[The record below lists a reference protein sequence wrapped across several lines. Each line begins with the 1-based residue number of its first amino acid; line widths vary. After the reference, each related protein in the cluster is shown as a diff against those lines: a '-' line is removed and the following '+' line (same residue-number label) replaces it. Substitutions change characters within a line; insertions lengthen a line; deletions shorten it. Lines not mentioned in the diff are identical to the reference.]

1 MCGEMNKLDVRFCEH
16 CGTRLLPPVT
26 ESSAM
31 SGANRVVNA
40 LTCGHC
46 GAIVLPGEAFCDN
59 CGHAVVSATSQTS
72 ASMQVVDL
80 PPEGFAETP
89 QNMNDFHR
97 SESTAVSGGVEY
109 HIEDDQSTPAAD
121 VPPVVDVV
129 VPPLGAYEQGDVVV
143 PDAPVDAVEVPVV
156 VMPEPANPVMAG
168 EVPPVE
174 LPPVVEAEAPVEAE
188 ALVDATTAV
197 EAEIEP
203 DVEPALEYELSED
216 EVPPPALSAVDIQ
229 VLKSKRQ
236 ELEAEVKRQKD
247 IMQQLDQMRR
257 AFREVTPQAVLMGLS
272 EAEEKLRAAESELQ
286 SLPIPPEID
295 PAVIER
301 LQKDLAR
308 QIEIIEQFEQLQKT
322 FGSATPRAV
331 LQGITDARETESAIR
346 AELKALGVD
355 MLPPKALH
363 ADEVI
368 LPPVVAPPPA
378 GEAVAKPAEVFA
390 NIPPAP
396 VKEPLAPRPAD
407 VPAPVVM
414 PPPQANALVPA
425 DPSTAVERPVNPVVN
440 PVIPA
445 ARLQLESG
453 TVLPLPV
460 GRREIIIG
468 RDDPISGVHPEI
480 DLTPYGAESGG
491 VSRRHVRL
499 TVIDGQWMITDL
511 QSTNHTRVNGVRIDP
526 GVPTQLPDGAQV
538 VLGRIGFI
546 FRCV

>member
-1 MCGEMNKLDVRFCEH
+1 MKCQMCGEMNKLDVRFCEH

-72 ASMQVVDL
+72 SSMQVVDL

-97 SESTAVSGGVEY
+97 SESSAVSAGVEY
-109 HIEDDQSTPAAD
+109 HIEDDQP
-121 VPPVVDVV
+121 
-129 VPPLGAYEQGDVVV
+129 
-143 PDAPVDAVEVPVV
+143 APVAEEVPVV
-156 VMPEPANPVMAG
+156 EVSAEPVIAHVVAEDAPPAPEDAPEIPSMETADSVEPVEPAVVEVASVAEPEPAPMLDD
-168 EVPPVE
+168 P
-174 LPPVVEAEAPVEAE
+174 
-188 ALVDATTAV
+188 D
-197 EAEIEP
+197 IEP
-203 DVEPALEYELSED
+203 SLEYELSED
-216 EVPPPALSAVDIQ
+216 EPAPPALSAVDIQ

-236 ELEAEVKRQKD
+236 ELESEIKRQKD

-257 AFREVTPQAVLMGLS
+257 AFREVTPQAVLMGIS
-272 EAEEKLRAAESELQ
+272 EAEEKLRHAESELHA
-286 SLPIPPEID
+286 LPIPPEID

-355 MLPPKALH
+355 MLPPKAPH
-363 ADEVI
+363 ADEVVI
-368 LPPVVAPPPA
+368 PPVVAPPPVV
-378 GEAVAKPAEVFA
+378 EAVAKPAEAFA
-390 NIPPAP
+390 NIPQAP
-396 VKEPLAPRPAD
+396 VRESLAPRPAE

-414 PPPQANALVPA
+414 PPPQPQPSLPVPA
-425 DPSTAVERPVNPVVN
+425 DPSTAIERPVNPVSN

>member
-1 MCGEMNKLDVRFCEH
+1 MKCQMCGEMNKLDVRFCEH

-40 LTCGHC
+40 LTCGQC

-72 ASMQVVDL
+72 SSMQVVDL

-97 SESTAVSGGVEY
+97 SESTGVSAGVQY
-109 HIEDDQSTPAAD
+109 HIEDDQPAPAVE
-121 VPPVVDVV
+121 VPPVVEVVEHVV
-129 VPPLGAYEQGDVVV
+129 VAEGAPHIAET
-143 PDAPVDAVEVPVV
+143 PTVPV
-156 VMPEPANPVMAG
+156 METPEPVSQIVV

-174 LPPVVEAEAPVEAE
+174 VAPVMEAISEVDVNPVVAATVDPV
-188 ALVDATTAV
+188 LGDPD
-197 EAEIEP
+197 IEP
-203 DVEPALEYELSED
+203 SLEYELSED
-216 EVPPPALSAVDIQ
+216 EPLPPTLSAVDIQ

-236 ELEAEVKRQKD
+236 ELEAEIKRQKD

-257 AFREVTPQAVLMGLS
+257 AFREVTPQAVLMGIS

-286 SLPIPPEID
+286 ALPIPPEID

-331 LQGITDARETESAIR
+331 LQGIMDARETESTIR

-355 MLPPKALH
+355 MLPPKTPH
-363 ADEVI
+363 ADEVVI
-368 LPPVVAPPPA
+368 PPVIAPPPVV
-378 GEAVAKPAEVFA
+378 EAVAKPPAEVFTNLPA
-390 NIPPAP
+390 AP
-396 VKEPLAPRPAD
+396 VKESLASQPAA

-414 PPPQANALVPA
+414 PPPQPNLPVPA
-425 DPSTAVERPVNPVVN
+425 DPSTAVERPVNPVAN

>member
-1 MCGEMNKLDVRFCEH
+1 MKCQMCGEMNKLDVRFCEH

-40 LTCGHC
+40 LTCGQC

-72 ASMQVVDL
+72 SSMQVVDL

-97 SESTAVSGGVEY
+97 SESTGVSAGVQY
-109 HIEDDQSTPAAD
+109 HIEDDQP
-121 VPPVVDVV
+121 VPPVVEEAPIVEVVADPVVAQEVV
-129 VPPLGAYEQGDVVV
+129 VEV
-143 PDAPVDAVEVPVV
+143 APEPVV
-156 VMPEPANPVMAG
+156 LSEAPELVIPEPVLAVDVD
-168 EVPPVE
+168 VPSVD
-174 LPPVVEAEAPVEAE
+174 VAPVEEVVA
-188 ALVDATTAV
+188 
-197 EAEIEP
+197 EP
-203 DVEPALEYELSED
+203 DVEPTLEYELSED
-216 EVPPPALSAVDIQ
+216 EPLPPTLSAVDIQ

-236 ELEAEVKRQKD
+236 ELEAEIKRQKD

-257 AFREVTPQAVLMGLS
+257 AFREVTPQAVLMGIA
-272 EAEEKLRAAESELQ
+272 EAEEKLRAAEGELQ
-286 SLPIPPEID
+286 ALPIPPEID

-331 LQGITDARETESAIR
+331 LQGIMDARETESTIR

-355 MLPPKALH
+355 MLPPKTPH

-368 LPPVVAPPPA
+368 IPPVIAPPPVV
-378 GEAVAKPAEVFA
+378 EAVAKPPAEVFA
-390 NIPPAP
+390 NLPAAP
-396 VKEPLAPRPAD
+396 VKDSLASQPAA

-414 PPPQANALVPA
+414 PPPQPNLPVPA
-425 DPSTAVERPVNPVVN
+425 DPSTAVERPVNPVAN